1 VYNYL
6 NATYNAKPERFS
18 KKNRAHVRRHQQAHK
33 TQDNQPL
40 RSQFHLG
47 LGPRQSEQR
56 ASEQYCQM
64 SDTRAH
70 TLDASNRNTNY
81 WLGSINALKFS
92 WAQTWLFSPANISVT
107 AQTDAG
113 ALISSSTQQNQ
124 AYYMCY
130 IAQ

>member
-1 VYNYL
+1 MCAGINRRTQHRTTNHFAHSSTLASVQGNL
-6 NATYNAKPERFS
+6 S
-18 KKNRAHVRRHQQAHK
+18 K
-33 TQDNQPL
+33 
-40 RSQFHLG
+40 
-47 LGPRQSEQR
+47 R

-64 SDTRAH
+64 SDIRAH
-70 TLDASNRNTNY
+70 TLDASNQNTNY

-92 WAQTWLFSPANISVT
+92 WAQTWLFLPANITVN

-113 ALISSSTQQNQ
+113 AIISSSTQQNQ